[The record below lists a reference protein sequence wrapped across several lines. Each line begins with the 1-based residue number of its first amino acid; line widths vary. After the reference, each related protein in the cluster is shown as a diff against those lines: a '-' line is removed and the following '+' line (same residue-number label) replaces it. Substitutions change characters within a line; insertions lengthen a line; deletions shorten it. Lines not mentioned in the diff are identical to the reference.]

1 MNNKMVINIYLSTIK
16 SKKQNN
22 EKRKRNVL
30 IDMERILMV
39 ARWEGVWGLG
49 ENSEGIKKYTLIF
62 TEKSWGHKVQYR
74 EYSQ

>member
-39 ARWEGVWGLG
+39 TRWEGAGG
-49 ENSEGIKKYTLIF
+49 DG
-62 TEKSWGHKVQYR
+62 
-74 EYSQ
+74 